1 MRCRQLPANLPFQR
15 RQHLHIRLRIQT
27 PHPPPISREPHFR
40 KSAAVRASLNHHHP
54 NIDKLIFPRVRKTPA
69 VRPSLNH
76 HQPNIDELILHRVR
90 NIPQQEKLKLFSF
103 SHQALK
109 KSFSVTPC
117 LRGGCLLNVP
127 STPETAFAP
136 KLETPQSTP
145 VPQPAA

>member
-40 KSAAVRASLNHHHP
+40 KSAAVRA
-54 NIDKLIFPRVRKTPA
+54 
-69 VRPSLNH
+69 SLNH